1 MESSSISSTQIN
13 AFSSESKFFEKPKR
27 NAFVFITTRSEA
39 STKTLEDLK
48 QIDSVS
54 EVYLSHGVY
63 DIVAKVTGESTEHIR
78 EGALRKI
85 KDVANIKSVL
95 TLTII

>member
-1 MESSSISSTQIN
+1 LEIDFTRSTQIN
-13 AFSSESKFFEKPKR
+13 GSSSESKFYEKPKR
-27 NAFVFITTRSEA
+27 NAFVFITTNSEA
-39 STKTLEDLK
+39 SKKTLEDLK
-48 QIDSVS
+48 QIDCVS

-63 DIVAKVTGESTEHIR
+63 DIVAKVTGESIEHIR

-85 KDVANIKSVL
+85 KDISNIRSVL